1 MAEGNPRKIWKLT
14 DMDLR
19 SYRRWYDCSRA
30 SDDMFAASD
39 TEFAPWYVVNTDDKK
54 CARLNIISR
63 LFGQVPVR
71 AARASR
77 GCTAEAAQGREL
89 P

>member
-19 SYRRWYDCSRA
+19 SYSRWYDCSRA
-30 SDDMFAASD
+30 RDDMFAASNG
-39 TEFAPWYVVNTDDKK
+39 V
-54 CARLNIISR
+54 
-63 LFGQVPVR
+63 
-71 AARASR
+71 
-77 GCTAEAAQGREL
+77 L